1 MGASMLACCSIA
13 ATVAFMAASSFLAVA
28 ASSVP
33 AVYVFGDSLADVGNN
48 DYLVTVLKAD
58 FSHNGMD
65 YPGGKATG
73 RFSNGKNSADFIGAY
88 QFHSTKLS
96 TNFH

>member
-1 MGASMLACCSIA
+1 MA
-13 ATVAFMAASSFLAVA
+13 ATRVAVA
-28 ASSVP
+28 ASVVP

-48 DYLVTVLKAD
+48 NYLLTVLKAD

-88 QFHSTKLS
+88 SFYFKP
-96 TNFH
+96 N